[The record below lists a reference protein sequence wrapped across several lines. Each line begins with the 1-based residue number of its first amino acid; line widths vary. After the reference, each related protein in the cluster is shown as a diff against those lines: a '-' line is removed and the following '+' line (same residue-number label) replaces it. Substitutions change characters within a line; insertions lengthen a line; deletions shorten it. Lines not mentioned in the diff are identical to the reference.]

1 MPFLSKESGN
11 DLCLKKDGVLCV
23 VYVVPEAAQSDQAV
37 LDALA
42 KVQDSFTRR
51 IERGISFN
59 FMRLDVSSDSDFAGV
74 LNLEAAEIPGLVVLN
89 PGKKKRYMKHEYE
102 LTEEGVAKSLDK
114 ILGGDAR
121 FKMIKG
127 NKLPELQSEYA
138 AFVQ

>member
-1 MPFLSKESGN
+1 M
-11 DLCLKKDGVLCV
+11 
-23 VYVVPEAAQSDQAV
+23 

-59 FMRLDVSSDSDFAGV
+59 FMRLDVSSDPDFAGV
-74 LNLEAAEIPGLVVLN
+74 LNLEASEIPGLVVLN
-89 PGKKKRYMKHEYE
+89 PGKKKRFMKHEYE
-102 LTEEGVAKSLDK
+102 LTEEGVSKSLDK